1 MRPIH
6 VALGVAACLSLLA
19 GCGKEQSAAAPA
31 TVAKKAAV
39 ETIPPYTYSPPVK
52 GHYKEINLGEFD
64 VVDGVAYPAGSGI
77 GTVVYVT
84 EKPIA
89 SPMIAGSTCPMTQAR
104 ALTTLRNSRYLEVTL
119 DKGVSKYF
127 AAGSAF
133 NGSSYE
139 TEVGSHYWTSRMK
152 ADAERAVGNVTHKR
166 EGSFDFDLPRST
178 PGVRETSVGDREKSL
193 RGDPAAPKPTQAAVN
208 DAYVA
213 VHDAAVKKNLKAL
226 LAALGFDDK
235 QNLAIR
241 GLEGI
246 DADLVLYSDRFLLP
260 GPPGEFTAKAGT
272 AHVRV
277 EGANA
282 KGKKFVNYYYFSPCG
297 NRLVLDGIAENPQ

>member
-1 MRPIH
+1 MRTLHLIA
-6 VALGVAACLSLLA
+6 VACCTTLLM
-19 GCGKEQSAAAPA
+19 GCGKEQSAVA
-31 TVAKKAAV
+31 TATAAKKAVV
-39 ETIPPYTYSPPVK
+39 ETIPPYTYPQPVK

-77 GTVVYVT
+77 GTVIYVT

-89 SPMIAGSTCPMTQAR
+89 SPVIAGSTCPMTQAR
-104 ALTTLRNSRYLEVTL
+104 ALTMLRDSRYLEVTL
-119 DKGVSKYF
+119 DNGVSKYF

-133 NGSSYE
+133 NGASYE
-139 TEVGSHYWTSRMK
+139 TEVGGHYWTSRMK
-152 ADAERAVGNVTHKR
+152 ADPDRAVGNVTHKR
-166 EGSFDFDLPRST
+166 EGSFDFDLPRSN
-178 PGVRETSVGDREKSL
+178 PGVRETSVADREQSL
-193 RGDPAAPKPTQAAVN
+193 RGDLVAPKPTQAAVN
-208 DAYVA
+208 AAYLA

-241 GLEGI
+241 GMEGI
-246 DADLVLYSDRFLLP
+246 DADLAVYSDRFLMP
-260 GPPGEFTAKAGT
+260 GAPGEFTAKAGT

-282 KGKKFVNYYYFSPCG
+282 KGTKFVNYYYFSPCG
-297 NRLVLDGIAENPQ
+297 DRLVLDGIAENPQ